1 MYIYWL
7 RKHVLTEDLDAFALR
22 RDTEHYGQWQPPR
35 LADAEA
41 VDRAASMADRFERQF
56 LRLMRCYRDGR
67 KLSASMTV
75 LGGQVNVAE
84 QQIIAGG
91 EQRIIA
97 DGVGGDCDD
106 DEAARGTRGCRDLG
120 RSMLI

>member
-1 MYIYWL
+1 
-7 RKHVLTEDLDAFALR
+7 
-22 RDTEHYGQWQPPR
+22 
-35 LADAEA
+35 
-41 VDRAASMADRFERQF
+41 MADRFKRQF

-97 DGVGGDCDD
+97 DG
-106 DEAARGTRGCRDLG
+106 EG
-120 RSMLI
+120 RLR